1 MLCAL
6 AVPVSAADSSAVQT
20 VQALGI
26 IVGDGNGNMNLSAG
40 VTRAEF
46 TKMLVAAS
54 SYKDS
59 ISSDGT
65 GYSLFKDVKSNHWAS
80 EYIRVAV
87 ESGWVVGYTDGSF
100 RPDQPVRLEEACSA
114 MLRVLGYDA
123 SMLAGSFPGAQLNK
137 AASLGLRD
145 QVQCKQGENLTRQD
159 CAELFYNML
168 TAKTAAGQ
176 TYAVTLG
183 YTLVN
188 GQVDYTAVLKDSL
201 QGPFVA
207 AGSGTKLPFTPGTV
221 YRNGE
226 KTDTVTLNPYDV
238 YYYNQGTGTA
248 WIYTDRVSGKVTAL
262 SPSPTAPTS
271 VTVSGV
277 TYAIGS
283 PDAQYQLSA
292 LGGGKVGSMVTL
304 LLGMNGD
311 VVQVL
316 TGSAVD
322 STYYGVVLS
331 SNRSAAGENAAVQT
345 QVQVICT
352 DGVTRTFSV
361 EKDVSYEAGRLVS
374 VSVSDNGTTVKGLG
388 TKSTEGAVNAAGTK
402 LGQLNFADGVQ
413 ILDTDDGA
421 AVAVEPSRLAGR
433 RLTSS
438 QVRYYALDEN
448 GNISHLI
455 LDDVTGDT
463 WQYGYLLSVETSGGE
478 DLFYRTYAYTYA
490 VDGVTKTYISNGTSF
505 PVQTGAVA
513 IRFDSTGAIKAM
525 RSIQS
530 GKLTSLSG
538 TAATI
543 GNQKYSLADGVQVY
557 LRQNGAVYLTSL
569 SNINDVDY
577 RLTGWYDP
585 SGNQI
590 RVITAEPK

>member
-1 MLCAL
+1 M
-6 AVPVSAADSSAVQT
+6 
-20 VQALGI
+20 
-26 IVGDGNGNMNLSAG
+26 
-40 VTRAEF
+40 
-46 TKMLVAAS
+46 
-54 SYKDS
+54 
-59 ISSDGT
+59 
-65 GYSLFKDVKSNHWAS
+65 
-80 EYIRVAV
+80 
-87 ESGWVVGYTDGSF
+87 
-100 RPDQPVRLEEACSA
+100 
-114 MLRVLGYDA
+114 
-123 SMLAGSFPGAQLNK
+123 
-137 AASLGLRD
+137 
-145 QVQCKQGENLTRQD
+145 
-159 CAELFYNML
+159 
-168 TAKTAAGQ
+168 
-176 TYAVTLG
+176 
-183 YTLVN
+183 
-188 GQVDYTAVLKDSL
+188 
-201 QGPFVA
+201 
-207 AGSGTKLPFTPGTV
+207 
-221 YRNGE
+221 
-226 KTDTVTLNPYDV
+226 
-238 YYYNQGTGTA
+238 
-248 WIYTDRVSGKVTAL
+248 
-262 SPSPTAPTS
+262 
-271 VTVSGV
+271 
-277 TYAIGS
+277 
-283 PDAQYQLSA
+283 
-292 LGGGKVGSMVTL
+292 
-304 LLGMNGD
+304 
-311 VVQVL
+311 
-316 TGSAVD
+316 
-322 STYYGVVLS
+322 
-331 SNRSAAGENAAVQT
+331 
-345 QVQVICT
+345 
-352 DGVTRTFSV
+352 
-361 EKDVSYEAGRLVS
+361 
-374 VSVSDNGTTVKGLG
+374 G